1 MGLSLL
7 FEPTLLEVTGDY
19 IYAAFRDC
27 NIVAKLSRTDGRVLW
42 MKQLNIVIK
51 DMMVS
56 KAFTAPL
63 CSRDTLKAERT
74 FGRRYVGH
82 SQIG

>member
-1 MGLSLL
+1 
-7 FEPTLLEVTGDY
+7 LLEVTGDY

-51 DMMVS
+51 DMVVFNVLGVMGR
-56 KAFTAPL
+56 A
-63 CSRDTLKAERT
+63 RLK
-74 FGRRYVGH
+74 G
-82 SQIG
+82 